1 MKLTRSVKRFLTFSP
16 SLAKLFMEVS
26 DLADSIN
33 NATVNNTVNN
43 TVDMKPPNDIKPP
56 SSPKSTAGTA
66 GTSRPDA
73 PIRKINRGRVN
84 KRPKGLAASHSP
96 WVKAVRTYIER
107 FGIPKRSETP
117 RSKLF
122 ESNPIKV
129 EVTTSAAA
137 TEAEAA
143 AKSTFK
149 SKDFKDMSDE
159 ELLRFER
166 YLRRSMQAGERSI
179 QANRQVGMGETA
191 KSGTSAAATA
201 TTAAKS
207 TSKSKD
213 VQDMTDEELLRA
225 QRYAQRSIQAA
236 ERSIQA
242 NRQMEEGA
250 TATSGIV
257 QNVNG
262 DALVK
267 EQSNIVK
274 MDLKKLSISLKQLN
288 EFSEVKRAQT
298 KEPLARRYFDPAVKE
313 FIEERAT
320 SKEAYEQLLKCIFNG
335 ENAAMSLFCQLAQL
349 KPDVGLNIIQATAD
363 GLIKTKESDWNK

>member
-1 MKLTRSVKRFLTFSP
+1 MKLKRSVKKFLTFSP
-16 SLAKLFMEVS
+16 SLAKLFMEVN
-26 DLADSIN
+26 DLADNIN
-33 NATVNNTVNN
+33 NATVNNTV
-43 TVDMKPPNDIKPP
+43 DIKPPNDIKPP

-66 GTSRPDA
+66 GTSRPDV
-73 PIRKINRGRVN
+73 PIRKVNRGRVN

-107 FGIPKRSETP
+107 FGIPKRSDTPP
-117 RSKLF
+117 RSKFF

-129 EVTTSAAA
+129 EVTTSAEAAA
-137 TEAEAA
+137 TEAA
-143 AKSTFK
+143 AKSAFK
-149 SKDFKDMSDE
+149 PKDFKDMSDE

-179 QANRQVGMGETA
+179 QANRQVGVGATA

-207 TSKSKD
+207 KD
-213 VQDMTDEELLRA
+213 VQNMTDEELLRA

-250 TATSGIV
+250 TATSSIV

-298 KEPLARRYFDPAVKE
+298 KEPIARRYFDPAVKE

-349 KPDVGLNIIQATAD
+349 KPDVGLNIIQATTD
-363 GLIKTKESDWNK
+363 GLMKTKESDWNK

>member
-1 MKLTRSVKRFLTFSP
+1 MKLKKSVKKFLTFSP
-16 SLAKLFMEVS
+16 SLAKLFMEVN
-26 DLADSIN
+26 DLADNIN
-33 NATVNNTVNN
+33 NATVNNT
-43 TVDMKPPNDIKPP
+43 DIKPPNDIKPP

-66 GTSRPDA
+66 GTSRPDV
-73 PIRKINRGRVN
+73 PIRKVNRGRVN

-137 TEAEAA
+137 TATEAA
-143 AKSTFK
+143 AKSAFK

-298 KEPLARRYFDPAVKE
+298 KEPIARRYFDPAVKE